1 MPYSNIIWNKEFIG
15 SLMILTSSLGITAG
29 GSDFGAT
36 LPLLK
41 LLEHARK
48 GTAAVLSL
56 VKLFILP
63 EPAIV

>member
-1 MPYSNIIWNKEFIG
+1 
-15 SLMILTSSLGITAG
+15 MILTSSLGITAG